1 MGLLQDGWQVTHMP
15 KRIGPKK
22 PIRLF
27 LAAWR
32 EKKNLTQQQ
41 VADRLET
48 SDVTISRW
56 ETGER
61 RPDLN
66 AQAAYAEALG
76 IELADLWRH
85 PDTPSADEL
94 LRGQPPDVVDNVF
107 KMIHALR
114 KVG

>member
-1 MGLLQDGWQVTHMP
+1 MHMP
-15 KRIGPKK
+15 PRIRPRT
-22 PIRLF
+22 PIRLY
-27 LAAWR
+27 LAKWR
-32 EKKNLTQQQ
+32 DRKGLTQQQ

-76 IELADLWRH
+76 IELPDLWRD
-85 PDTPSADEL
+85 PDRPSADEL
-94 LRGQPPDVVDNVF
+94 LRGQPQDVVDQAMNII
-107 KMIHALR
+107 KAIRRH
-114 KVG
+114 

>member
-1 MGLLQDGWQVTHMP
+1 MP
-15 KRIGPKK
+15 TRIGPKR

-27 LAAWR
+27 LAQWR
-32 EKKNLTQQQ
+32 NKVGLTQQQ

-61 RPDLN
+61 RPNLD

-76 IELADLWRH
+76 IELPDLWRD
-85 PDTPSADEL
+85 PEQPSADEL
-94 LRGQPPDVVDNVF
+94 LRGQPPEIVDQAF
-107 KMIHALR
+107 KVIRAIR
-114 KVG
+114 RA

>member
-1 MGLLQDGWQVTHMP
+1 MP
-15 KRIGPKK
+15 PRIGPKR

-32 EKKNLTQQQ
+32 LKKGLSQQQ

-61 RPDLN
+61 RPDLD
-66 AQAAYAEALG
+66 AQAAFAEALG
-76 IELADLWRH
+76 IELPDLWRD
-85 PDTPSADEL
+85 PEQPSADEL
-94 LRGQPPDVVDNVF
+94 LRDQPSAVVDQAI
-107 KMIHALR
+107 KLIKALR
-114 KVG
+114 Q